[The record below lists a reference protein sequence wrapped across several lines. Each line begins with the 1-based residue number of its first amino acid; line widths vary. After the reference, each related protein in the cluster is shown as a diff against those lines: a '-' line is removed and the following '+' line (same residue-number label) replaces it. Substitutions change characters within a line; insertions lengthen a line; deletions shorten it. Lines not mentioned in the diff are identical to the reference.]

1 VSDMTV
7 TEVSGPRR
15 WHVEV
20 DHRADLV
27 FSLRDYFR
35 RLGLT
40 AEVAGPT
47 LIELTTEEDPAELE
61 QWVSNWAEKRETP
74 LHLGEVGE
82 RPQTLVALAPRSG
95 SPRLGT
101 LLVSKGYIT
110 HEQLVD
116 ALADSKATGDLLGV
130 ALLRKQLIF
139 EEELARTLSQQL
151 SVPYI
156 SIGRVGVSPSVVRLL
171 PPEVGAAAAAIPV
184 RAVGDSVVVAFA
196 DPTDA
201 WALEQV
207 GRYLPEIEVVVA
219 ELSDI
224 RTAWRD
230 VPGAVA
236 RV

>member
-1 VSDMTV
+1 MSDMTV
-7 TEVSGPRR
+7 TEVSAPRR

-95 SPRLGT
+95 SPVLAPCSSARAT
-101 LLVSKGYIT
+101 SRTSNWST
-110 HEQLVD
+110 H
-116 ALADSKATGDLLGV
+116 
-130 ALLRKQLIF
+130 
-139 EEELARTLSQQL
+139 
-151 SVPYI
+151 
-156 SIGRVGVSPSVVRLL
+156 SPTRRR
-171 PPEVGAAAAAIPV
+171 PAICS
-184 RAVGDSVVVAFA
+184 G
-196 DPTDA
+196 
-201 WALEQV
+201 
-207 GRYLPEIEVVVA
+207 
-219 ELSDI
+219 
-224 RTAWRD
+224 WRSC
-230 VPGAVA
+230 ASS
-236 RV
+236 